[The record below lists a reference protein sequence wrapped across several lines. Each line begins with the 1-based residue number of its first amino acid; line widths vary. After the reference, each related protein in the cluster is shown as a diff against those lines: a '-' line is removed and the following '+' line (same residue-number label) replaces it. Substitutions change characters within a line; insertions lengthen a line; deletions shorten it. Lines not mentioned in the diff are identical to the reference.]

1 MEKSKAAQTSAVMIK
16 LPDFKVLLSVYVTE
30 KSKFAVPSNEMHM
43 FRKILT
49 KLEFLIFWGKDQ
61 LTSKQ
66 FIFLSS
72 VLVGI
77 SSALAVI
84 VLKSFAHW
92 VFSSATYINSILKLS
107 FMNSLLPIIGILL
120 TVFVV
125 KKVLG
130 GTIEK
135 GTSQILYAVAK
146 KAGIIPKKQM
156 YAQIITSSLTVG
168 LGGSAGLESPIVI
181 TGAAFGSNYAQKYK
195 LSYKER
201 TLLIGCGVAA
211 GIAAAFNAPI
221 AGVLFAIEVLLVD
234 VSISAFT
241 PIMIAAATGALVSAI
256 ALDESILLT
265 FKQQQTFNYHNIPYY
280 LLLGV
285 FTGFIAVFYSRNFQ
299 KTENFFSR
307 LRLGPYKKALF
318 GASLLAMIIF
328 IFPTLFGEGYESIRV
343 LSEKDPGQLLEN
355 TLFSDF
361 RNNAWVLLL
370 FIGITMFLKAFA
382 TGITLGSGGNG
393 GNFAPSLF
401 LGSYTG
407 FFFSKFLNLTGLTK
421 LPVSNF
427 TMVGMAGI
435 LSGLFHAPL
444 TAIFLI
450 AEITGGYD
458 LMIPL
463 MMVSSISFAIS
474 KKFEKHSLDVKSLA
488 KKGHVFTSNKDTNIL
503 STLDT
508 EKIIQTD
515 YITISPDEN
524 LEKLVELISHS
535 NQVIFGVVNN
545 EDELLGTVYFN
556 DIREII
562 FSNFKVKYTP
572 VRDIMSKPEQVVSPT
587 DTMESVMD
595 KFEKSKI
602 PFLPVLKNGKY
613 YGFISKSVALEAYR
627 EKLKSLTIE

>member
-1 MEKSKAAQTSAVMIK
+1 M
-16 LPDFKVLLSVYVTE
+16 FKKYIS
-30 KSKFAVPSNEMHM
+30 
-43 FRKILT
+43 
-49 KLEFLIFWGKDQ
+49 KLENIIALSQ
-61 LTSKQ
+61 SLLTPKQ

-84 VLKSFAHW
+84 ILKTFAHW
-92 VFSSATYINSILKLS
+92 VFRFATYVTIHTNFFKIGLLKI
-107 FMNSLLPIIGILL
+107 MLPVIGIML
-120 TVFVV
+120 TVFVI
-125 KKVLG
+125 KRFLG

-146 KAGIIPKKQM
+146 KASIIPRKQM
-156 YAQIITSSLTVG
+156 YAQIVTSSLTVG

-195 LSYKER
+195 LNYKDR

-256 ALDESILLT
+256 ALDETILLNFT
-265 FKQQQTFNYHNIPYY
+265 SRQTFNYHNIPYY
-280 LLLGV
+280 ILLGTC
-285 FTGFIAVFYSRNFQ
+285 TGFVAVFYARNFQ
-299 KTENFFSR
+299 RTEHFFSHIR
-307 LRLGPYKKALF
+307 FSPYKKALF
-318 GASLLAMIIF
+318 GASILALLIF
-328 IFPTLFGEGYESIRV
+328 IFPTLFGEGYESIRT
-343 LSEKDPGQLLEN
+343 LSDKDPSELLEN
-355 TLFSDF
+355 TLFRGF
-361 RNNAWVLLL
+361 RDNSWALLA
-370 FIGITMFLKAFA
+370 FVGCSFMLKAFA

-401 LGSYTG
+401 LGSYVG
-407 FFFSKFLNLTGLTK
+407 FFFSKLLNLTGLTN
-421 LPVSNF
+421 LPISNF

-450 AEITGGYD
+450 AEITGGYG

-463 MMVSSISFAIS
+463 MIVSSISFAIS
-474 KKFEKHSLDVKSLA
+474 KRFEVHSLDVKGLA
-488 KKGHVFTSNKDTNIL
+488 KKGHVFTSNKDANVL

-508 EKIIQTD
+508 NAIIHRD
-515 YITISPDEN
+515 YLTISPEEN
-524 LEKLVELISHS
+524 LEKLVDLISHS
-535 NQVIFGVVNN
+535 NQVIFPVVSKENQ
-545 EDELLGTVYFN
+545 LLGIVHFN

-562 FSNFKVKYTP
+562 FNSYRVKYTL
-572 VRDIMSKPEQVVSPT
+572 VKEIMVQPIAVIYPFNNMEVV
-587 DTMESVMD
+587 MN
-595 KFEKSKI
+595 KFESSKKAY
-602 PFLPVLKNGKY
+602 LPVINDDKY
-613 YGFISKSVALEAYR
+613 YGFISKSEALEAYR
-627 EKLKSLTIE
+627 TKLKSMTIE